1 MAQRNV
7 IKEVLYII
15 PFIVVFGI
23 LALLYQANAIS
34 NMLLIALGS
43 INLITMI
50 VITFLRYSSFKAL
63 IVLMVVCIPLF
74 LCEFA
79 LIFAELGIIG
89 PDSEP
94 ARPLDFI
101 YFSIVTFTT
110 LGYGDFRPTP
120 AARPFAALEAL
131 LGYVMLGLFVSV
143 LIMINQQQ
151 HQGADSGGQPKEP
164 PRRRSPE
171 DLEESLRL
179 RL

>member
-1 MAQRNV
+1 MAQRSV
-7 IKEVLYII
+7 IKEILYII
-15 PFIVVFGI
+15 PFIVVFGL
-23 LALLYQANAIS
+23 LALLYQASVIS

-50 VITFLRYSSFKAL
+50 VITFLRYSSFKSL

-89 PDSEP
+89 PDNEP
-94 ARPLDFI
+94 ARPLDYL

-120 AARPFAALEAL
+120 SARPFAALEAL
-131 LGYVMLGLFVSV
+131 VGYVMLGLFVSV

-151 HQGADSGGQPKEP
+151 HEGGGSGGKREAQA
-164 PRRRSPE
+164 RRSTPE